1 MKDSQKACV
10 VRLEMENF
18 KSYGGQQTIGPFK
31 NFTTII
37 GPNGSGKSNLMDA
50 ISFVLGVRT
59 SHLRGNLKELLHTTG
74 PASDADNNRP
84 SRGHVTLVFQTD
96 KGRTIKFQRTIVP
109 SSGDAY
115 ASEYRIDGKRVAFE
129 DYNNL
134 LEKQGILVKA
144 RNCLVFQGDI
154 ENVAQMSP
162 TDLTRMFEHVSGS
175 EACRQHYEEAEAKM
189 KELEEKQSFVFA
201 KKKQITQE
209 KRQKREQKEEAERHM
224 GLQREMEEIQTRHYL
239 WQIYHVEKDVKAARA
254 ELEHHKAALAQMEA
268 SGRTSDTG
276 TEAARKIQAGM
287 AKERLLLEKK
297 IKRRQAESEKQNPG
311 AIKTREQIAHLTR
324 RIYAGERELATLR
337 SKATEHGSRVAG
349 LEEQLTMLQQ
359 AQQTLE
365 QELAQGKARGKLK
378 MSPELLKE
386 YNDIKA
392 EVGAKLAGVEADR
405 SALASAQDADTDAL
419 VAITDSTSTISSR
432 ITELEKTA
440 AEASERSATL
450 SASSKQMDKELK
462 EKTVEREKLLTER
475 RRVET
480 HRERLIRKI
489 EESEDT
495 LRQARADRKENEREA
510 KMTEAI
516 TAMKREIGG
525 VHGRVHELARVSHD
539 KYKLALAVAMG
550 RDFDAVIVDTEAT
563 AIKCIRFLKERRLPP
578 VCFLPVAT
586 LQVKEIDPRLE
597 SLGGSARLAFS
608 CLDPVDPN
616 LSRVY
621 QSICGNTLV
630 CNSVDEARQLAF
642 GGESRH
648 KVVAL
653 DGTLFNKAG
662 IITGGVTQGLEA
674 KADKWTQKQ
683 QMELDKLLKNH
694 SQLVQELQQLPALR
708 KLTEKLQ
715 ALEAAI
721 NRLQNA
727 SQYNAVDLKAAQ
739 QKAKELGDQAAN
751 LKKQRDAK
759 APDASR
765 LERQIADR
773 QKKLDQLI
781 SRINEVTDKM
791 FSSFSK
797 KVGVA
802 SIRDYEERHLKE
814 AERAAEQKAALATQ
828 IARVK
833 NQIDYNRREDPQT
846 KVTSKEAEVAAQ
858 KEQLK
863 QLQTEASQHD
873 KAARQASAELR
884 ALSEESSKLKEKIE
898 EAEGKVR
905 ELKKVAAARA
915 GEEAKLR
922 RGMQAAQAAI
932 ASLKGQRA
940 DLVKTAGMDQVRLPT
955 TTASNGGDRDGG
967 GHRKAKRSR
976 QADDDGGEGD
986 GEDMDIDGNGDNAG
1000 GGPPGP
1006 FNTATTTTTTTT
1018 TKPGSTTSATQF
1030 DFSTLSPQ
1038 EKATLPS
1045 SRPTMDA
1052 EFRASLDDIRGQL
1065 ARLAPNLKAVEQY
1078 EAVRQREAQQLEELD
1093 SAKREF
1099 RVAAETFH
1107 SLRQRRIDLFTT
1119 AFQHVA
1125 QRIDAIYK
1133 ELTRSLSQPGGGQ
1146 AYLSLESSEEPYLH
1160 GIKFTAMPPTKR
1172 FRDMEQLSGGEKTV
1186 AALALLFA
1194 VHSFQP
1200 APFFVLDEVDA
1211 ALDATNVV
1219 RVANYL
1225 RSMTREGKEGGFQGI
1240 VISLKDSFYEKS
1252 DALVGV
1258 TKDVDRRSSKAFT
1271 FDLNKFDPATP

>member
-1 MKDSQKACV
+1 MKESKACV

-96 KGRTIKFQRTIVP
+96 KGKIIKFQRTIVP
-109 SSGDAY
+109 SSGEAY

-175 EACRQHYEEAEAKM
+175 EAYRQPYEEAEAKM

-224 GLQREMEEIQTRHYL
+224 GLQLEMEEIQTRHYL

-276 TEAARKIQAGM
+276 TEAARKIQAGL

-297 IKRRQAESEKQNPG
+297 IKKKQAESEKQNPG

-324 RIYAGERELATLR
+324 RIHAGERELATLR

-349 LEEQLTMLQQ
+349 LEEQLSMLQQ

-365 QELAQGKARGKLK
+365 QELAEGKARGKLK

-386 YNDIKA
+386 YNDIKT
-392 EVGAKLAGVEADR
+392 EVGTKLAGVEADR

-419 VAITDSTSTISSR
+419 AAITDSTGTISSR

-440 AEASERSATL
+440 AEATERSTTL

-462 EKTVEREKLLTER
+462 EKTAEREKLLIER

-480 HRERLIRKI
+480 HRERLVRKI

-586 LQVKEIDPRLE
+586 LKVKEIDPRLE

-694 SQLVQELQQLPALR
+694 SQLVQELQQLPTLR
-708 KLTEKLQ
+708 ELTEKLQ

-739 QKAKELGDQAAN
+739 QKAKELGDQAAS

-773 QKKLDQLI
+773 QKKLDRLI

-814 AERAAEQKAALATQ
+814 AERAAEQKASLATQ

-833 NQIDYNRREDPQT
+833 NQIDYDRREDPQT
-846 KVTSKEAEVAAQ
+846 KVTSKEAEVASH

-863 QLQTEASQHD
+863 QLQTQASQHD
-873 KAARQASAELR
+873 QAAKQASAELR

-898 EAEGKVR
+898 EADGKVR

-915 GEEAKLR
+915 GEESKLR

-932 ASLKGQRA
+932 DSLKGQRA
-940 DLVKTAGMDQVRLPT
+940 DLVKAAGMDQVRLPT
-955 TTASNGGDRDGG
+955 TNG

-976 QADDDGGEGD
+976 QDEEGGDEG
-986 GEDMDIDGNGDNAG
+986 GEDMDIDRNDDDAGPSNAAAAAG
-1000 GGPPGP
+1000 
-1006 FNTATTTTTTTT
+1006 TSSS
-1018 TKPGSTTSATQF
+1018 STIF
-1030 DFSTLSPQ
+1030 EFSTLSPQ

-1045 SRPTMDA
+1045 SRPAMDA

-1107 SLRQRRIDLFTT
+1107 SLRQSRIDLFTT

-1133 ELTRSLSQPGGGQ
+1133 ELTRSPSQPGGGQ

-1225 RSMTREGKEGGFQGI
+1225 KSMTREGKEGGFQGI

-1258 TKDVDRRSSKAFT
+1258 TKDVDRGSSKAFT